1 MITSIVN
8 ALTQGFTG
16 VLSGMGNGVVTVFDS
31 LFVTEQGALTNFAQ
45 VGLVMGGISLGIGV
59 FLWIVH
65 KVGGRR
71 KA

>member
-1 MITSIVN
+1 MITAVVN

-16 VLSGMGNGVVTVFDS
+16 TLTGMGNGVVSVFDS
-31 LFVTEQGALTNFAQ
+31 LFVTTDGALTNFAQ

-59 FLWIVH
+59 FLWLVH